1 MPVVHTDAGQLAP
14 PEKLENIPALMS
26 AYYTEVPDPG
36 RPEQRVAFGTSGH
49 RGTSLLCSFNEEHI
63 YAITQAVCDYRK
75 AQGIDGPLF
84 LGGDTHALS
93 EAAFRSALEVLT
105 ANNVA
110 VRVPR
115 HGAYTPTPAVSHAH
129 LRGPRR
135 RAPGRSKV
143 WPMPALKAATAAC
156 DLCPCVRPWPRPW
169 WRNTTLFVS
178 MWMTW
183 PWCWT

>member
-84 LGGDTHALS
+84 LGGDTNGFFRTIGFLILVMSFTVGANSLMSGLFGKGALI
-93 EAAFRSALEVLT
+93 
-105 ANNVA
+105 VA
-110 VRVPR
+110 
-115 HGAYTPTPAVSHAH
+115 GI
-129 LRGPRR
+129 
-135 RAPGRSKV
+135 
-143 WPMPALKAATAAC
+143 M
-156 DLCPCVRPWPRPW
+156 
-169 WRNTTLFVS
+169 
-178 MWMTW
+178 
-183 PWCWT
+183 